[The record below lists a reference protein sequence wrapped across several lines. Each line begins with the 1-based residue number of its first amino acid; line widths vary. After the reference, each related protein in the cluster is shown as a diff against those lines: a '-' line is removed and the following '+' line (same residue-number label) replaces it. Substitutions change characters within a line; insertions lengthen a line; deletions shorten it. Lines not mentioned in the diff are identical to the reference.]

1 MVQAS
6 RLLEKMKHHAVSF
19 HVGLLVLAF
28 SVGCGR
34 GDLPRKVVYGN
45 VTCGDAKVTMGMLRF
60 APIEPGVDLPS
71 TSGRIVDGQYR
82 IEQKGGVPLGKYR
95 VEIDARRPTGTKTT
109 NPLSGQTTEETVT
122 MGPKIYAGV
131 ESPLTVE
138 VTAAGDGRIDLA
150 IP

>member
-1 MVQAS
+1 
-6 RLLEKMKHHAVSF
+6 MKQHTISLC
-19 HVGLLVLAF
+19 VGLFVLAI
-28 SVGCGR
+28 SLGCGR
-34 GDLPRKVVYGN
+34 GELPRKVIYGN

-60 APIEPGVDLPS
+60 APIEAGGGLPS

-82 IEQKGGVPLGKYR
+82 LDQKGGVPLGKYR

-109 NPLSGQTTEETVT
+109 NPMSGQTTEDTVT

-131 ESPLTVE
+131 QSPLIIE
-138 VTAAGDGRIDLA
+138 VTAAGNGQIDLA